1 MVGTKQLAMG
11 RVGAIELFVPNVR
24 RTLFH
29 NWFSSATCRRHESNS
44 QPRVIRLDMLSTGR
58 TSLMSC
64 PKTELPH
71 SPITLACRA
80 IDNMNYD
87 MPPLNDP
94 PQDHRRHILV
104 VDDDPLFRS
113 LMTNVL
119 RHDFDVAV
127 ANDGADG
134 FYRALDHVPDLA
146 VLDIQMPGWDGIK
159 TLKAFR
165 AHPVLA
171 KVKVVVLTSDSSRE
185 TVLAAI
191 NAGADDF
198 VIKTAFSRDEFR
210 SKLNVLLRQVSSNQ
224 GFEVEPQFGEQS
236 GDDAEDEGKLVGAI
250 ATSSTAASWGGSE
263 EVLQEAIDA
272 WE

>member
-1 MVGTKQLAMG
+1 MICDTPFLD
-11 RVGAIELFVPNVR
+11 EVPQER
-24 RTLFH
+24 R
-29 NWFSSATCRRHESNS
+29 RR
-44 QPRVIRLDMLSTGR
+44 
-58 TSLMSC
+58 
-64 PKTELPH
+64 
-71 SPITLACRA
+71 
-80 IDNMNYD
+80 
-87 MPPLNDP
+87 
-94 PQDHRRHILV
+94 ILV

-127 ANDGADG
+127 ASDGADG
-134 FYRALDHVPDLA
+134 FYRALDCVPDLA

-210 SKLNVLLRQVSSNQ
+210 TKLNVLLRETPITKDTTTESAFGMLLSPIRDDLVEQ
-224 GFEVEPQFGEQS
+224 GE
-236 GDDAEDEGKLVGAI
+236 LVGA
-250 ATSSTAASWGGSE
+250 AANSNPTWSGSE

>member
-1 MVGTKQLAMG
+1 MICDTLPTNDSPQ
-11 RVGAIELFVPNVR
+11 ER
-24 RTLFH
+24 R
-29 NWFSSATCRRHESNS
+29 R
-44 QPRVIRLDMLSTGR
+44 Q
-58 TSLMSC
+58 
-64 PKTELPH
+64 
-71 SPITLACRA
+71 
-80 IDNMNYD
+80 
-87 MPPLNDP
+87 
-94 PQDHRRHILV
+94 ILI

-127 ANDGADG
+127 ASDGAEG

-171 KVKVVVLTSDSSRE
+171 KVKVVVLTSDASRE

-191 NAGADDF
+191 TAGADDF

-210 SKLNVLLRQVSSNQ
+210 NKLNLLLRQTPTPRN
-224 GFEVEPQFGEQS
+224 FANEPDFGLPMR
-236 GDDAEDEGKLVGAI
+236 DDLNGPEELVGA
-250 ATSSTAASWGGSE
+250 AALSAAVPAWGGSE

>member
-1 MVGTKQLAMG
+1 MICDTPFY
-11 RVGAIELFVPNVR
+11 E
-24 RTLFH
+24 
-29 NWFSSATCRRHESNS
+29 
-44 QPRVIRLDMLSTGR
+44 
-58 TSLMSC
+58 
-64 PKTELPH
+64 
-71 SPITLACRA
+71 
-80 IDNMNYD
+80 D
-87 MPPLNDP
+87 MPVE
-94 PQDHRRHILV
+94 RRRRILV
-104 VDDDPLFRS
+104 VDDDPLFRC

-134 FYRALDHVPDLA
+134 FYRAIDWVPDLA

-210 SKLNVLLRQVSSNQ
+210 TKLNILLRETPVTRDSTTESAF
-224 GFEVEPQFGEQS
+224 GMLMSPIRDDLVEPGE
-236 GDDAEDEGKLVGAI
+236 LVGA
-250 ATSSTAASWGGSE
+250 AAHSNAAWGGSE

>member
-1 MVGTKQLAMG
+1 MICDTPVLEDLPQA
-11 RVGAIELFVPNVR
+11 R
-24 RTLFH
+24 R
-29 NWFSSATCRRHESNS
+29 RR
-44 QPRVIRLDMLSTGR
+44 
-58 TSLMSC
+58 
-64 PKTELPH
+64 
-71 SPITLACRA
+71 
-80 IDNMNYD
+80 
-87 MPPLNDP
+87 
-94 PQDHRRHILV
+94 ILV

-127 ANDGADG
+127 AGDGADG
-134 FYRALDHVPDLA
+134 FYRALDCVPDLA

-210 SKLNVLLRQVSSNQ
+210 TKLNILLRETPITKDTTTESAFGMLMSPIRDDLVEQ
-224 GFEVEPQFGEQS
+224 GE
-236 GDDAEDEGKLVGAI
+236 LVGA
-250 ATSSTAASWGGSE
+250 AANSNPAWSGSE

>member
-1 MVGTKQLAMG
+1 
-11 RVGAIELFVPNVR
+11 
-24 RTLFH
+24 
-29 NWFSSATCRRHESNS
+29 
-44 QPRVIRLDMLSTGR
+44 
-58 TSLMSC
+58 
-64 PKTELPH
+64 
-71 SPITLACRA
+71 
-80 IDNMNYD
+80 MNGD
-87 MPPLNDP
+87 TPPLNSSS
-94 PQDHRRHILV
+94 QIRRRHILV

-119 RHDFDVAV
+119 RHDFEVAV

-134 FYRALDHVPDLA
+134 FYQALDHVPDLA

-191 NAGADDF
+191 TAGADDF

-210 SKLNVLLRQVSSNQ
+210 GKLNALLRQVSS
-224 GFEVEPQFGEQS
+224 GKGSEVERQLGEPS
-236 GDDAEDEGKLVGAI
+236 RDDSDAAGQLVGAAA
-250 ATSSTAASWGGSE
+250 ATSSTVASWGGSV

>member
-1 MVGTKQLAMG
+1 MICDTPFHEDLP
-11 RVGAIELFVPNVR
+11 EER
-24 RTLFH
+24 R
-29 NWFSSATCRRHESNS
+29 RR
-44 QPRVIRLDMLSTGR
+44 
-58 TSLMSC
+58 
-64 PKTELPH
+64 
-71 SPITLACRA
+71 
-80 IDNMNYD
+80 
-87 MPPLNDP
+87 
-94 PQDHRRHILV
+94 ILV

-134 FYRALDHVPDLA
+134 FYRAIDWVPDLA

-210 SKLNVLLRQVSSNQ
+210 TKLNILLRETPVTRDSTTESAF
-224 GFEVEPQFGEQS
+224 GMLMTPIRDDLVEPGE
-236 GDDAEDEGKLVGAI
+236 LVGA
-250 ATSSTAASWGGSE
+250 AAQLSTTWGGSE

>member
-1 MVGTKQLAMG
+1 
-11 RVGAIELFVPNVR
+11 
-24 RTLFH
+24 
-29 NWFSSATCRRHESNS
+29 
-44 QPRVIRLDMLSTGR
+44 
-58 TSLMSC
+58 
-64 PKTELPH
+64 
-71 SPITLACRA
+71 
-80 IDNMNYD
+80 MNGD
-87 MPPLNDP
+87 TPPLNSSS
-94 PQDHRRHILV
+94 QSRRRHILV

-119 RHDFDVAV
+119 RHDFEVAV

-134 FYRALDHVPDLA
+134 FYRALDNVPDLA

-191 NAGADDF
+191 TAGADDY

-210 SKLNVLLRQVSSNQ
+210 SKLNALLRQVSSDK
-224 GFEVEPQFGEQS
+224 GSEVERQFGEPS
-236 GDDAEDEGKLVGAI
+236 SDDSDDAGQLAGAA
-250 ATSSTAASWGGSE
+250 ATSSTVGSWGGSE

>member
-1 MVGTKQLAMG
+1 MICDTPLSNDLPQ
-11 RVGAIELFVPNVR
+11 ER
-24 RTLFH
+24 R
-29 NWFSSATCRRHESNS
+29 RR
-44 QPRVIRLDMLSTGR
+44 
-58 TSLMSC
+58 
-64 PKTELPH
+64 
-71 SPITLACRA
+71 
-80 IDNMNYD
+80 
-87 MPPLNDP
+87 
-94 PQDHRRHILV
+94 ILV

-119 RHDFDVAV
+119 RHDFDVTV
-127 ANDGADG
+127 AQDGADG
-134 FYRALDHVPDLA
+134 FYRAIDCVPDVA

-210 SKLNVLLRQVSSNQ
+210 TKLNILLRESPATRGSVTESDFSLLLNPMRDDLVEQTELAGAAAHSN
-224 GFEVEPQFGEQS
+224 
-236 GDDAEDEGKLVGAI
+236 
-250 ATSSTAASWGGSE
+250 AAWGGSE

>member
-1 MVGTKQLAMG
+1 MICDTPFLD
-11 RVGAIELFVPNVR
+11 EVPEER
-24 RTLFH
+24 R
-29 NWFSSATCRRHESNS
+29 RR
-44 QPRVIRLDMLSTGR
+44 
-58 TSLMSC
+58 
-64 PKTELPH
+64 
-71 SPITLACRA
+71 
-80 IDNMNYD
+80 
-87 MPPLNDP
+87 
-94 PQDHRRHILV
+94 ILV

-127 ANDGADG
+127 AGDGADG
-134 FYRALDHVPDLA
+134 FYRALDCVPDLA

-165 AHPVLA
+165 SHPVLA

-210 SKLNVLLRQVSSNQ
+210 TKLNTLLRVMPLPRDSATESAF
-224 GFEVEPQFGEQS
+224 GRLMSPIRDDLVEP
-236 GDDAEDEGKLVGAI
+236 AELVGA
-250 ATSSTAASWGGSE
+250 AANSNPTWGGSE